1 MKIAVIGS
9 GGREHALVWRL
20 GLDVGPEN
28 VVCIPGNA
36 GIPNS
41 LNLAP
46 QPPADPTNAEGWT
59 VERGLAVALAAQG
72 VDLVVIGPEA
82 PLTKGLADRVRDLG
96 IPAFGP
102 GADGAV
108 LEGSK
113 VWSKEFMQRHGVA
126 TARFET
132 AKGCEEARAFARTWQ
147 GGVVVKFDGL
157 AGGKG
162 VWVCDAAQA
171 ALEAIDEAEK
181 RYGPDAPFV
190 LEEKLVGQELSILG
204 LTDGTTVRLLSPSQD
219 HKQLLDGDLGPN
231 TGGMGAFT
239 PVSWVTPAMLEQIDK
254 AVVQPTLAGLK
265 ADGISYRGVIYFGL
279 MMTPDG
285 PKLLEYNVR
294 FGDPEAE
301 VVLPKLAGSLADV
314 LLACAEGRLHE
325 VEVQFHPGTI
335 VDVVMVSCGYPD
347 SYPTGRA
354 ITGLDRLSKET
365 MVFHSG
371 TRLEGGTLVTAG
383 GRVLNIVCRGETL
396 DEALVKAYEEI
407 HHVTFEGAFFR
418 KDIGRRRWDQ

>member
-1 MKIAVIGS
+1 MRIAVIGS

-20 GLDVGPEN
+20 GLDVGFDN
-28 VVCIPGNA
+28 VFCVPGNP

-41 LNLAP
+41 VKP
-46 QPPADPTNAEGWT
+46 SIVPAD
-59 VERGLAVALAAQG
+59 GLAGDWGTEESALALFLKSRD

-82 PLTKGLADRVRDLG
+82 PLTKGLADKVRRVG

-102 GADGAV
+102 GADGAM

-113 VWSKEFMQRHGVA
+113 VWSKQFMHRHHVA
-126 TARFET
+126 TARFLT
-132 AKGCEEARAFARTWQ
+132 AKGCDQAREYAESWQ
-147 GGVVVKFDGL
+147 GGVVVKYDGL

-162 VWVCDAAQA
+162 VWVCDTAAQA
-171 ALEAIDEAEK
+171 LDAIDEAQK
-181 RYGPDAPFV
+181 RYGSDAPFV

-219 HKQLLDGDLGPN
+219 HKQLNDGDLGPN

-239 PVSWVTPAMLEQIDK
+239 PVPWVTQAMMDQIHAD
-254 AVVQPTLAGLK
+254 VVAPTLAGLK
-265 ADGISYRGVIYFGL
+265 AEGIQYRGVIYFGL
-279 MMTPDG
+279 MMTTAG

-301 VVLPKLAGSLADV
+301 VVLPKLAGSLADL
-314 LLACAEGRLHE
+314 LLACAEGRLE
-325 VEVQFHPGTI
+325 QVQVEFHPGTV

-347 SYPTGRA
+347 AYETGKA
-354 ITGLDRLSKET
+354 ITGLDLLAKET
-365 MVFHSG
+365 MLFHSG
-371 TRLEGGTLVTAG
+371 TRLAGDQLVTAG

-396 DEALVKAYEEI
+396 DEAIHKAYEEI
-407 HHVTFEGAFFR
+407 KKVTFEGAFFR